1 MNEEMK
7 ALQKN
12 STWEVVNLPEGK
24 ILVGCRWVF
33 TINTKPMELSNGAKQ
48 DSSPRDTLKHMELII
63 WRFAPVAKINIVR
76 ILLSLAVNLD

>member
-63 WRFAPVAKINIVR
+63 WRFSPEAMINIVR